1 VTLYDAG
8 MTDVAS
14 RPGQHLTGPLA
25 DPSFYADDPFPL
37 LAQLR
42 AEAPVAWNREAGFW
56 AIASHADV
64 LAVSKDPVT
73 FCSGKGI
80 LLRDIGRELPDTP
93 GALLY
98 YDPPDHGRMR
108 GLVQPAFAPSRIRA
122 LEAQIRARA
131 RLLLDEVNL
140 GDTTDVV
147 ASLAVPFPLLVIADM
162 LGVPE
167 ERLDDLHR
175 WTDALIGLATEETE
189 ANVLQAIE
197 MSGYFL
203 ELIAERAADPH
214 DDLISTLA
222 HVEVDGEKLTNDE
235 LMMFCGQ
242 LLVAG
247 NETTR
252 NLLSAGLV
260 ALAQHPAQWQRL
272 VDDRSLILPAVEE
285 LLRWTTPVISFLRTC
300 TADTTLGGQAIR
312 SGDPL
317 LLLYASANR
326 DEAVF
331 GPTADQLDV
340 ARDHNAQLAFGF
352 GEHFCIG
359 AALAR
364 LEGRV
369 FLEELLDRVATIELV
384 GAVER
389 LPSSVIAGVLRA
401 PLRLASTH

>member
-1 VTLYDAG
+1 
-8 MTDVAS
+8 MTAVAA
-14 RPGQHLTGPLA
+14 RPGEHLAAPLA
-25 DPSFYADDPFPL
+25 DPAFYAGDPFPRF
-37 LAQLR
+37 AELR
-42 AEAPVAWNREAGFW
+42 AEAPVAWNREVGFW
-56 AIASHADV
+56 AVAAHADV
-64 LAVSKDPVT
+64 LEVSKQPTT
-73 FCSGKGI
+73 FCSGRGI
-80 LLRDIGRELPDTP
+80 LLRDIGRDLPETP

-122 LEAQIRARA
+122 LETRIRARA
-131 RLLLDEVNL
+131 QVLLDAVVAGE
-140 GDTTDVV
+140 TTDVV
-147 ASLAVPFPLLVIADM
+147 AALAVPFPLIVIADM
-162 LGVPE
+162 LGVPDD
-167 ERLDDLHR
+167 RLSDLHR

-189 ANVLQAIE
+189 ANILQAIE

-203 ELIAERAADPH
+203 ELIAERADAPR

-222 HVEVDGEKLTNDE
+222 QVEVDGEKLTNDE

-242 LLVAG
+242 LMVAG

-260 ALAQHPAQWQRL
+260 ALAEHPDQWQRL
-272 VDDRSLILPAVEE
+272 VDDRELIPSAVEE
-285 LLRWTTPVISFLRTC
+285 LLRWTTPVISFLRTA
-300 TADTTLGGQAIR
+300 TVDTTVGGQAVAA
-312 SGDPL
+312 GEPL

-331 GPTADQLDV
+331 GPTASQLDV
-340 ARDHNAQLAFGF
+340 GREHNTQLAFGF

-369 FLEELLDRVATIELV
+369 FLQELLDRFRSLELA
-384 GAVER
+384 GAAER

-401 PLRLASTH
+401 PLVLR

>member
-1 VTLYDAG
+1 

-14 RPGQHLTGPLA
+14 RPGQHLTAPLA
-25 DPSFYADDPFPL
+25 DPSFYAADPFPL
-37 LAQLR
+37 FAQLR
-42 AEAPVAWNREAGFW
+42 ADAPVAWNDDRGFW
-56 AIASHADV
+56 AVASHADV

-80 LLRDIGRELPDTP
+80 LLRDIDRELPETP

-122 LEAQIRARA
+122 LETKIRERARA
-131 RLLLDEVNL
+131 LIDTVEPGATTEVV
-140 GDTTDVV
+140 D
-147 ASLAVPFPLLVIADM
+147 ALAVPFPLVVIADM

-167 ERLDDLHR
+167 DRLDDLHR

-189 ANVLQAIE
+189 ENILQAIE

-203 ELIAERAADPH
+203 ELIAERTGEPR

-222 HVEVDGEKLTNDE
+222 QVEVDGEKLTDDE

-242 LLVAG
+242 LMVAG

-252 NLLSAGLV
+252 NLLSAGLA
-260 ALAQHPAQWQRL
+260 ALADHPEQWRRL
-272 VDDRSLILPAVEE
+272 VDDRSLIPSAVEE
-285 LLRWTTPVISFLRTC
+285 LLRWTTPVISFLRTA
-300 TADTTLGGQAIR
+300 TADTQIGAQPIAAGE
-312 SGDPL
+312 PV

-326 DEAVF
+326 DETVF
-331 GPTADQLDV
+331 GPTAGDLDV
-340 ARDHNAQLAFGF
+340 GREHNVQLAFGF

-369 FLEELLDRVATIELV
+369 FLEELLDRFAGLEPA

-401 PLRLASTH
+401 PLRLS